1 MNRVFAY
8 PIVVGP
14 ESIDV
19 MKHTNNKEYLRWME
33 EAATAH
39 SSLLGWNTE
48 RYFKVGQAFVAKAH
62 WIEYLR
68 PTFLGDRLTMYTWV
82 ENMQDKTSLR
92 RFYLMRD
99 KKVCMLGATQW
110 AFIDIE
116 TGRGQSIPEEV
127 SSSFFCVPSSDK
139 ELKELGIKT
148 ILFKAAI

>member
-48 RYFKVGQAFVAKAH
+48 RYFKN
-62 WIEYLR
+62 R
-68 PTFLGDRLTMYTWV
+68 TRRLW
-82 ENMQDKTSLR
+82 LR
-92 RFYLMRD
+92 RTGSNICVRLSW
-99 KKVCMLGATQW
+99 AT
-110 AFIDIE
+110 D
-116 TGRGQSIPEEV
+116 
-127 SSSFFCVPSSDK
+127 
-139 ELKELGIKT
+139 
-148 ILFKAAI
+148 

>member
-39 SSLLGWNTE
+39 SFRSSVGIL
-48 RYFKVGQAFVAKAH
+48 RDISKIGQAFVAKAH

-92 RFYLMRD
+92 RFL
-99 KKVCMLGATQW
+99 
-110 AFIDIE
+110 
-116 TGRGQSIPEEV
+116 
-127 SSSFFCVPSSDK
+127 SD
-139 ELKELGIKT
+139 ER
-148 ILFKAAI
+148 